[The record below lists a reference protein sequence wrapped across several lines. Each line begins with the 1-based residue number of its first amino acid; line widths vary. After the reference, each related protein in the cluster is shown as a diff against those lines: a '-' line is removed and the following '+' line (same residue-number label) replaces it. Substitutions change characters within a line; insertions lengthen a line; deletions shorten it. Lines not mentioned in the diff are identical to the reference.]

1 MTYNVDSIVAKVFK
15 MCVDGEMVKE
25 VAQELLRKVK

>member
-1 MTYNVDSIVAKVFK
+1 MTYNVDSIVERVFK

-25 VAQELLRKVK
+25 VAHELLRKVK